1 MKYKKENINI
11 QDSFKR
17 KFFCILNK
25 KEQSDVLSEA
35 MYQQQFYIAVPIQT
49 LIECSINKKIKQK
62 IHHIEFINIKED
74 VENHKQIILDLYF
87 KRV

>member
-1 MKYKKENINI
+1 MKHKKNEVNINE
-11 QDSFKR
+11 SYKR

-25 KEQSDVLSEA
+25 KEQSDVLNEA

-62 IHHIEFINIKED
+62 IHHIEFINIKEYA
-74 VENHKQIILDLYF
+74 ENHKQKMLDLYF
-87 KRV
+87 